1 MSLFSFLD
9 ALFSYDSTAGTTG
22 SFDSDS
28 SRLETPAPQPMPD
41 WQNAF
46 GTACD
51 LQAPAESTA
60 AFQSNDWS
68 SFSDPWKD

>member
-9 ALFSYDSTAGTTG
+9 ALFSYDSTAASTG
-22 SFDSDS
+22 SSDS
-28 SRLETPAPQPMPD
+28 ESSRIDALAPQPMPD
-41 WQNAF
+41 WQSNF

-51 LQAPAESTA
+51 LQMPAESNA

-68 SFSDPWKD
+68 TFSDPWKD

>member
-9 ALFSYDSTAGTTG
+9 ALFSYDSTAASTG
-22 SFDSDS
+22 SSDS
-28 SRLETPAPQPMPD
+28 ESSRIESPARQPMAD
-41 WQNAF
+41 WQNGF

-51 LQAPAESTA
+51 LQVPAESTS

-68 SFSDPWKD
+68 TFNDPWKD